1 MEEREAL
8 ARRIYE
14 KWSSDGPAAT
24 VKSYFSD
31 DFEYHDMPEVP
42 DKAVVHGRDAMVDL
56 WREREELIGHFDI
69 QLEEISDMG
78 DELLTVVRLRSRTD
92 RGFDVDMRHVHLLLF
107 RDGRLTRLRAFT
119 DRDEAESASTS
130 AR

>member
-1 MEEREAL
+1 MDEREVL
-8 ARRIYE
+8 ARQIYE
-14 KWSSDGPAAT
+14 KWSTDGPAAA
-24 VKSYFSD
+24 VEHFFSE

-42 DKAVVHGRDAMVDL
+42 DKTVVRGRDAMVDL
-56 WREREELIGHFDI
+56 WHEREELIGRFDI
-69 QLEEISDMG
+69 QLEEVSDMG

-107 RDGRLTRLRAFT
+107 RDGLLTRLRAFT
-119 DRDEAESASTS
+119 DRGEAESASAP